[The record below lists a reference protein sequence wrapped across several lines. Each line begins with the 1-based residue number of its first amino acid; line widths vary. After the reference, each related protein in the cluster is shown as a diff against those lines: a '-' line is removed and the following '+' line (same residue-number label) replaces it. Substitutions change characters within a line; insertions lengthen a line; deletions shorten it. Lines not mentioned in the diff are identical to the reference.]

1 MVGAYDPYVKLVGER
16 VKVVTAE
23 GTEVIG
29 ILKQVIRNYI
39 ILGMQEKPKIVI
51 ERNKVFF
58 TKRLKRG
65 SASPKEQPKK
75 SPSI

>member
-1 MVGAYDPYVKLVGER
+1 MVGAYDPYVKLVGDK

-23 GTEVIG
+23 GTQVIG
-29 ILKQVIRNYI
+29 VLRQVTGRYI
-39 ILGMQEKPKIVI
+39 ILGMKQKPKVVI

-58 TKRLKRG
+58 IKRLKRG